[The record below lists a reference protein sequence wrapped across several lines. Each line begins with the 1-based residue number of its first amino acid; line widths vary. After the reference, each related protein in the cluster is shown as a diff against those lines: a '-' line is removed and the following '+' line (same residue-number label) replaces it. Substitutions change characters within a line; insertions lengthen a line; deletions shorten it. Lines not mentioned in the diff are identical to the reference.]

1 MRKKIV
7 KLLSVSG
14 IALATSCVFG
24 KWDAAQFDQDI
35 HGIAK
40 QLHAL
45 EVNPY
50 TLKPERKS
58 QLMGL
63 IRTLEYKLKNVN
75 NLPFLETSAD
85 LKRMEKTLVKM
96 LNRAYSLL
104 PKLDASSESFGM
116 SEIIQGVKARRAA
129 IADEKDDM
137 DDGNNPWNV
146 QYNPDDLKPW
156 TPPKASSK
164 ERGYHNILEELS
176 RNAEAHYA
184 LHSDEDGD
192 DNMDDVDNEPW

>member
-24 KWDAAQFDQDI
+24 KWDAAQFDPDI
-35 HGIAK
+35 RGIAK

-50 TLKPERKS
+50 TLKPERKG

-75 NLPFLETSAD
+75 DLPFLETSAD
-85 LKRMEKTLVKM
+85 LKRMKETLVKM

-156 TPPKASSK
+156 TPPQASSRN
-164 ERGYHNILEELS
+164 RGDRNIGETLVRAADDWFES
-176 RNAEAHYA
+176 
-184 LHSDEDGD
+184 HSDEDGD
-192 DNMDDVDNEPW
+192 DDMDDVDNEPW